1 MSRIDEL
8 AKRYADH
15 IAVPWQQG
23 LPAANRV
30 VMLVYEKEL
39 ERHLR
44 AKLLEFEQATKT
56 AGHGWQLV
64 DLTTAFA
71 EWMGGM
77 KYREEYF
84 ERPDDIRLKLDSS
97 FLRHVSDLIKAQL
110 SLATEPVGA
119 DQRKEVSGM
128 KSDPRFQHG
137 QDWSKDRSL
146 VFEAHSVKLIKYLPF
161 HNLVTVAQVV
171 AHLAVMQQAPRAR
184 QKFVSLETFNEEKKR
199 KR

>member
-8 AKRYADH
+8 AKRYAEH

-39 ERHLR
+39 ERQLR

-56 AGHGWQLV
+56 AGHGWHLV

-71 EWMGGM
+71 EWMGAM

-97 FLRHVSDLIKAQL
+97 FLRHVADLIKAQL
-110 SLATEPVGA
+110 SQASENDVVALLGA
-119 DQRKEVSGM
+119 GSLFGFLRLSDVIKEVEREIQGRLVVFF
-128 KSDPRFQHG
+128 PG
-137 QDWSKDRSL
+137 QKDGNNYRL
-146 VFEAHSVKLIKYLPF
+146 LDARDGWNYMAVGITRHPTGA
-161 HNLVTVAQVV
+161 VA
-171 AHLAVMQQAPRAR
+171 
-184 QKFVSLETFNEEKKR
+184 
-199 KR
+199 

>member
-8 AKRYADH
+8 AVRYADH
-15 IAVPWQQG
+15 ITVPWQQG

-44 AKLLEFEQATKT
+44 AKLLEFEQTTKA

-64 DLTTAFA
+64 NLTTAFA
-71 EWMGGM
+71 DWMGGM

-84 ERPDDIRLKLDSS
+84 RAPDDIRLKLDSS

-110 SLATEPVGA
+110 NQASANDVVALLGAGSLFGFLRLSDVI
-119 DQRKEVSGM
+119 KEVEREIQGRLVVFF
-128 KSDPRFQHG
+128 PG
-137 QDWSKDRSL
+137 QKDGNNYRLLDARDGWNYMAVGISRHPTG
-146 VFEAHSVKLIKYLPF
+146 A
-161 HNLVTVAQVV
+161 VA
-171 AHLAVMQQAPRAR
+171 
-184 QKFVSLETFNEEKKR
+184 
-199 KR
+199 

>member
-8 AKRYADH
+8 AAQYADH
-15 IAVPWQQG
+15 ITVPWQQG

-44 AKLLEFEQATKT
+44 AKLLEFKQATKT

-71 EWMGGM
+71 DWMGAM
-77 KYREEYF
+77 KYRDEYF

-97 FLRHVSDLIKAQL
+97 FLRHVAELIKAQL
-110 SLATEPVGA
+110 SQASENDVVALLGA
-119 DQRKEVSGM
+119 GSLFGFLRLSDVIKEVEREIQGRLVVFF
-128 KSDPRFQHG
+128 PG
-137 QDWSKDRSL
+137 QKDGNNYRL
-146 VFEAHSVKLIKYLPF
+146 LDARDGWNYMAVGITRHPTGA
-161 HNLVTVAQVV
+161 VA
-171 AHLAVMQQAPRAR
+171 
-184 QKFVSLETFNEEKKR
+184 
-199 KR
+199 

>member
-39 ERHLR
+39 ERQLR

-71 EWMGGM
+71 EWMGAM

-97 FLRHVSDLIKAQL
+97 FLRHVADLIKVQL
-110 SLATEPVGA
+110 SQASENDVVALLGA
-119 DQRKEVSGM
+119 GSLFGFLRLSDVIKEVEQKVQGRLVVFF
-128 KSDPRFQHG
+128 PG
-137 QDWSKDRSL
+137 QKDGNNYRL
-146 VFEAHSVKLIKYLPF
+146 LDARDGWNYMAVGITRHPTGA
-161 HNLVTVAQVV
+161 VA
-171 AHLAVMQQAPRAR
+171 
-184 QKFVSLETFNEEKKR
+184 
-199 KR
+199 

>member
-1 MSRIDEL
+1 MSRIDAL
-8 AKRYADH
+8 AKRYAHH

-39 ERHLR
+39 ERQLR
-44 AKLLEFEQATKT
+44 AKLLEFEQATRT

-71 EWMGGM
+71 DWMGAM

-97 FLRHVSDLIKAQL
+97 FLRHVAELIKAQL
-110 SLATEPVGA
+110 SQASENDVVALLGA
-119 DQRKEVSGM
+119 GSLFGFLRLSDVIKEVEREIQGRLVVFF
-128 KSDPRFQHG
+128 PG
-137 QDWSKDRSL
+137 QKDGNNYRLLDARDGWNYMAVGISRHPTG
-146 VFEAHSVKLIKYLPF
+146 A
-161 HNLVTVAQVV
+161 VA
-171 AHLAVMQQAPRAR
+171 
-184 QKFVSLETFNEEKKR
+184 
-199 KR
+199 

>member
-39 ERHLR
+39 ERQLR

-56 AGHGWQLV
+56 AGHGWHLV
-64 DLTTAFA
+64 DLTTVFA
-71 EWMGGM
+71 EWMGAM

-97 FLRHVSDLIKAQL
+97 FLRHVADRIKAQL
-110 SLATEPVGA
+110 SQARENDVVALLGA
-119 DQRKEVSGM
+119 GSLFGFLRLSDVIKEVEREIQGRLVVFF
-128 KSDPRFQHG
+128 PG
-137 QDWSKDRSL
+137 QKDGNNYRL
-146 VFEAHSVKLIKYLPF
+146 LDARDGWNYMAVGITRHPTGA
-161 HNLVTVAQVV
+161 VA
-171 AHLAVMQQAPRAR
+171 
-184 QKFVSLETFNEEKKR
+184 
-199 KR
+199 

>member
-44 AKLLEFEQATKT
+44 AKLLEFEHATKT

-110 SLATEPVGA
+110 GQASDNDVVALLGAGSLFGFLRLSDVI
-119 DQRKEVSGM
+119 KEVEREIQGRLVVFF
-128 KSDPRFQHG
+128 PG
-137 QDWSKDRSL
+137 QKDGNNYRL
-146 VFEAHSVKLIKYLPF
+146 LDARDGWNYMAVGITRHPTGA
-161 HNLVTVAQVV
+161 VA
-171 AHLAVMQQAPRAR
+171 
-184 QKFVSLETFNEEKKR
+184 
-199 KR
+199 

>member
-39 ERHLR
+39 ERQLR
-44 AKLLEFEQATKT
+44 AKLLEFQQATKT
-56 AGHGWQLV
+56 AGHGWLLV

-71 EWMGGM
+71 DWMGGM

-97 FLRHVSDLIKAQL
+97 FLRHLAELIKAQL
-110 SLATEPVGA
+110 SQATDTDVVALLGA
-119 DQRKEVSGM
+119 GSLFGFLRLSDVIKEVEREIQGRLVVFF
-128 KSDPRFQHG
+128 PG
-137 QDWSKDRSL
+137 QKDGNNYRL
-146 VFEAHSVKLIKYLPF
+146 LDARDGWNYMAVGITRHPTGA
-161 HNLVTVAQVV
+161 VA
-171 AHLAVMQQAPRAR
+171 
-184 QKFVSLETFNEEKKR
+184 
-199 KR
+199 

>member
-8 AKRYADH
+8 ATQYADH
-15 IAVPWQQG
+15 IGVPWQQG

-71 EWMGGM
+71 DWMGGM

-97 FLRHVSDLIKAQL
+97 FLRHVTDLIKAQL
-110 SLATEPVGA
+110 SQAT
-119 DQRKEVSGM
+119 DN
-128 KSDPRFQHG
+128 D
-137 QDWSKDRSL
+137 
-146 VFEAHSVKLIKYLPF
+146 
-161 HNLVTVAQVV
+161 VV
-171 AHLAVMQQAPRAR
+171 ALLGAGSLFGFLRLSDVIREIEGLRTPDKKPLLQGRLVVFFPGQKDGNNYRLLDARDGWNYMAVGITRHPTGAVA
-184 QKFVSLETFNEEKKR
+184 
-199 KR
+199 

>member
-15 IAVPWQQG
+15 IAVPWQQN

-56 AGHGWQLV
+56 AGHGWLLV

-71 EWMGGM
+71 DWMGGM

-84 ERPDDIRLKLDSS
+84 EKPDDIRLKLDSS

-110 SLATEPVGA
+110 SQAT
-119 DQRKEVSGM
+119 DN
-128 KSDPRFQHG
+128 D
-137 QDWSKDRSL
+137 
-146 VFEAHSVKLIKYLPF
+146 
-161 HNLVTVAQVV
+161 VV
-171 AHLAVMQQAPRAR
+171 ALLGAGSLFGFLRLSDVIREVEGFRTSDQKPLLKGRLVVFFPGQKDGNNYRLLDARDGWNYMAVGITRHPTGAVA
-184 QKFVSLETFNEEKKR
+184 
-199 KR
+199 

>member
-8 AKRYADH
+8 AARYADH

-39 ERHLR
+39 ERQLR

-56 AGHGWQLV
+56 ADHGWHLV

-71 EWMGGM
+71 GWMGAM

-97 FLRHVSDLIKAQL
+97 FLRHVADLIKAQL
-110 SLATEPVGA
+110 SQASENDVVALLGA
-119 DQRKEVSGM
+119 GSLFGFLRLSDVIKEVERDIQGRLVVFF
-128 KSDPRFQHG
+128 PG
-137 QDWSKDRSL
+137 QKDGNNYRL
-146 VFEAHSVKLIKYLPF
+146 LD
-161 HNLVTVAQVV
+161 
-171 AHLAVMQQAPRAR
+171 AR
-184 QKFVSLETFNEEKKR
+184 DGWN
-199 KR
+199 

>member
-15 IAVPWQQG
+15 ITVPWQQN

-56 AGHGWQLV
+56 AGHGWHRV

-71 EWMGGM
+71 EWMGAM

-97 FLRHVSDLIKAQL
+97 FLRHVADLIKAQL
-110 SLATEPVGA
+110 SQASKNDVVALLGA
-119 DQRKEVSGM
+119 GSLFGFLRLSDVIKEVEREIQGRLVVFF
-128 KSDPRFQHG
+128 PG
-137 QDWSKDRSL
+137 QKDGNNYRL
-146 VFEAHSVKLIKYLPF
+146 LDARDGWNYMAVGITRHPTGA
-161 HNLVTVAQVV
+161 VA
-171 AHLAVMQQAPRAR
+171 
-184 QKFVSLETFNEEKKR
+184 
-199 KR
+199 

>member
-15 IAVPWQQG
+15 IAVPWQHN

-56 AGHGWQLV
+56 AGHGWLLV

-71 EWMGGM
+71 DWMGGM

-110 SLATEPVGA
+110 SQAT
-119 DQRKEVSGM
+119 DN
-128 KSDPRFQHG
+128 D
-137 QDWSKDRSL
+137 
-146 VFEAHSVKLIKYLPF
+146 
-161 HNLVTVAQVV
+161 VV
-171 AHLAVMQQAPRAR
+171 ALLGAGSLFGFLRLSDVIREVEGFRTSDQKPLLKGRLVVFFPGQKDGNNYRLLDARDGWNYMAVGITRHPTGAVA
-184 QKFVSLETFNEEKKR
+184 
-199 KR
+199 

>member
-8 AKRYADH
+8 AVQYSDH

-110 SLATEPVGA
+110 SLATDNDVVALLGA
-119 DQRKEVSGM
+119 GSLFGFLRLSDVIKEVEQKVQGRLVVFF
-128 KSDPRFQHG
+128 PG
-137 QDWSKDRSL
+137 QKDGNNYRL
-146 VFEAHSVKLIKYLPF
+146 LDARDGWNYMAVGITRHPTGA
-161 HNLVTVAQVV
+161 VA
-171 AHLAVMQQAPRAR
+171 
-184 QKFVSLETFNEEKKR
+184 
-199 KR
+199 

>member
-39 ERHLR
+39 ERQLR

-71 EWMGGM
+71 EWMGAM

-97 FLRHVSDLIKAQL
+97 FLRHVADLIKVQL
-110 SLATEPVGA
+110 SQASENDVVALLGA
-119 DQRKEVSGM
+119 GSLFGFLRLSDVIKEVEREIQGRLVVFF
-128 KSDPRFQHG
+128 PG
-137 QDWSKDRSL
+137 QKDGNNYRL
-146 VFEAHSVKLIKYLPF
+146 LDARDGWNYMAVGITRHPTGA
-161 HNLVTVAQVV
+161 VA
-171 AHLAVMQQAPRAR
+171 
-184 QKFVSLETFNEEKKR
+184 
-199 KR
+199 

>member
-39 ERHLR
+39 ERQLR

-71 EWMGGM
+71 AWMGAM
-77 KYREEYF
+77 KYREAYF

-97 FLRHVSDLIKAQL
+97 FLRQVADLIKAQL
-110 SLATEPVGA
+110 SQASENDVVALLGA
-119 DQRKEVSGM
+119 GSLFGFLRLSDVIKEVEREIQGRLVVFF
-128 KSDPRFQHG
+128 PG
-137 QDWSKDRSL
+137 QKDGNNYRL
-146 VFEAHSVKLIKYLPF
+146 LDARDGWNYMAVGITRHPTGA
-161 HNLVTVAQVV
+161 VA
-171 AHLAVMQQAPRAR
+171 
-184 QKFVSLETFNEEKKR
+184 
-199 KR
+199 

>member
-8 AKRYADH
+8 AARYADH

-84 ERPDDIRLKLDSS
+84 ERPDDIRLKLESS
-97 FLRHVSDLIKAQL
+97 LRRHVAELIKAQL
-110 SLATEPVGA
+110 SQAT
-119 DQRKEVSGM
+119 DN
-128 KSDPRFQHG
+128 D
-137 QDWSKDRSL
+137 
-146 VFEAHSVKLIKYLPF
+146 
-161 HNLVTVAQVV
+161 VV
-171 AHLAVMQQAPRAR
+171 ALLGAGSLFGFLRLSDVIREIEGFRTPDKKPLLQGRLVVFFPGLKDGNNYRLLDARDGWNYMAVGISRHATGA
-184 QKFVSLETFNEEKKR
+184 VA
-199 KR
+199 

>member
-15 IAVPWQQG
+15 IAVHWQQG

-56 AGHGWQLV
+56 AGHGWLLV

-97 FLRHVSDLIKAQL
+97 FLRHVADLIKAQL
-110 SLATEPVGA
+110 SQA
-119 DQRKEVSGM
+119 
-128 KSDPRFQHG
+128 SDN
-137 QDWSKDRSL
+137 D
-146 VFEAHSVKLIKYLPF
+146 
-161 HNLVTVAQVV
+161 VV
-171 AHLAVMQQAPRAR
+171 ALLGAGSLFGFLRLSDVIREIEGFRTHDKKPLLQGRLVVFFPGQKDGNNYRLLDARDGWNYMAVGITRHPTGAVA
-184 QKFVSLETFNEEKKR
+184 
-199 KR
+199 